1 MIFDKQTIK
10 IVNQCLD
17 TLVIGVRCFDANIIN
32 GTYANLLKEI
42 RLLKENAKQIKTF
55 GEKFVKSDLNLGF
68 GDFFVSSRASN
79 DYLAYVKN
87 NDISVYFANANSI
100 SNRYHLKIE
109 FRSKFL
115 LQFGHKKAYDYVEKF
130 IQRIFLTRYEV
141 FILRFD
147 LATDVAGV
155 MFQTD
160 DLLRFQTLRKVAKY
174 TDIKD
179 FLIDDV
185 DKELNLDMK
194 STDGLNYSR
203 YLKTDGFSFGK
214 SPFMFR
220 IYDKLKQI
228 SQKQISTLIMLKWQ
242 MNGFNP
248 EVHKSVFR
256 FESEIH
262 RPIFRKFIKDIVF
275 PNDNYKNE
283 VEFLFA
289 NLGFFWRYSL
299 GFVKWYDLKDEEISN
314 INSNKLARTSIY
326 NYYKKC
332 ETDLNRFDLWAFI
345 NRFEDDTLTNLQKS
359 ELISKIDMIKAKN
372 ALKSFISAT
381 YSNVGYDLNAFI
393 NVFNETKRD
402 LEEEGLTLHEYGLI
416 KVCGRFVDT
425 ERKLNNQGIKGS
437 NHYKPVIEEN
447 ILDIYNLF
455 SDLKYNLKTKNDNY
469 YTLKSTLDILH
480 NIYKGI
486 Y

>member
-1 MIFDKQTIK
+1 MIYNRKNIK

-17 TLVIGVRCFDANIIN
+17 TLVIGVRCFDANIIS
-32 GTYANLLKEI
+32 GSYANLLKEVK
-42 RLLKENAKQIKTF
+42 LLKENAKQIKTF
-55 GEKFVKSDLNLGF
+55 GEKFIKSDLNLGF
-68 GDFFVSSRASN
+68 GDFFISSRASN
-79 DYLAYVKN
+79 DYLAYAKN
-87 NDISVYFANANSI
+87 NDISVYFANVNSI

-115 LQFGHKKAYDYVEKF
+115 LQFGHKKAYEYVEKF
-130 IQRIFLTRYEV
+130 IQRIFLARYEV
-141 FILRFD
+141 FVLRFD
-147 LATDVAGV
+147 LATDVAGL

-160 DLLRFQTLRKVAKY
+160 DILRFQTLRKVAKY

-185 DKELNLDMK
+185 DKELNLEFK
-194 STDGLNYSR
+194 STDSLNYSR
-203 YLKTDGFSFGK
+203 YLRTDGFSFGK

-220 IYDKLKQI
+220 IYDKVKQI
-228 SQKQISTLIMLKWQ
+228 SQKQISTLIMLKWE

-248 EVHKSVFR
+248 DIHKSVFR

-275 PNDNYKNE
+275 PDDNYKNE

-289 NLGFFWRYSL
+289 NFGFFWRYGL
-299 GFVKWYDLKDEEISN
+299 GFVKWYDLNDKELLNLNNKVSN
-314 INSNKLARTSIY
+314 STLTR
-326 NYYKKC
+326 YYRKC
-332 ETDLNRFDLWAFI
+332 ETDPTRFDLWAFI
-345 NRFEDDTLTNLQKS
+345 NRFEDDILTNLQKS
-359 ELISKIDMIKAKN
+359 ELISKIDMLKAKN
-372 ALKSFISAT
+372 ALKAFISAT

-393 NVFNETKRD
+393 EVFNETKKD
-402 LEEEGLTLHEYGLI
+402 LEKEGLTLHEYGLI
-416 KVCGRFVDT
+416 KVCGKFVDT
-425 ERKLNNQGIKGS
+425 ERKLNKQGIKGS
-437 NHYKPVIEEN
+437 NHYKPAIEEN

-469 YTLKSTLDILH
+469 YTLKSTLDIFH
-480 NIYKGI
+480 DIYKGI